1 MALQKV
7 VHVLRNTGRK
17 SAVLSDTLPQGKQ
30 KVCGILVLEQKVNL
44 INEDECFLSFRSVL
58 RDTVENRVEDYKH
71 TDRHK
76 LLAEVEN
83 VIADQLLN

>member
-1 MALQKV
+1 M
-7 VHVLRNTGRK
+7 
-17 SAVLSDTLPQGKQ
+17 
-30 KVCGILVLEQKVNL
+30 LEQKVNL

-83 VIADQLLN
+83 VIADQVAVRVHVGGFCKSIQRTVGKQLDSEGDFLCLRLVLF